1 MLNFI
6 PALLLLLA
14 SSPFGSASVEA
25 LARVEGTLPISR
37 SVNLAHELSLA
48 GLTAAQAVLVIASC
62 EKPTK
67 HAFSHEGTQPSFYE
81 ASDRLL
87 CGTWKAVRSRDGP
100 VA

>member
-14 SSPFGSASVEA
+14 SSPFGSASSEA
-25 LARVEGTLPISR
+25 LARVEGTLPVSR

-62 EKPTK
+62 EKPSEQT
-67 HAFSHEGTQPSFYE
+67 FEHEN
-81 ASDRLL
+81 ASVEFGEVFCR
-87 CGTWKAVRSRDGP
+87 CTSGNWKAVRSRDGP
-100 VA
+100 DA